1 MESSSTTGGTPPL
14 TNSAK
19 RLAHRV
25 FVICENRLQLLM
37 VEAQEERERILSAIM
52 VAMVAAAF
60 SLLTGITITIIVAV
74 AFWDHDPLIALTIL
88 AAIYAVVAVSLCVK
102 LVQFQRDWQTLPTTI
117 EQLKKDRECLEK
129 YLA

>member
-1 MESSSTTGGTPPL
+1 
-14 TNSAK
+14 
-19 RLAHRV
+19 
-25 FVICENRLQLLM
+25 M
-37 VEAQEERERILSAIM
+37 VEAQEERERIFSAIM
-52 VAMVAAAF
+52 VAVVAAAF

-88 AAIYAVVAVSLCVK
+88 AAIYAVVAISLCIK
-102 LVQFQRDWQTLPTTI
+102 LAQFQRDWQTLPTTI

>member
-1 MESSSTTGGTPPL
+1 MDSSPTTGGVPPL

-60 SLLTGITITIIVAV
+60 
-74 AFWDHDPLIALTIL
+74 WDHDPLIALTIL
-88 AAIYAVVAVSLCVK
+88 ALIYAVIAVSLCVK

-117 EQLKKDRECLEK
+117 EQL
-129 YLA
+129 

>member
-1 MESSSTTGGTPPL
+1 MESSSTTGGGPPL

-25 FVICENRLQLLM
+25 FVICENRLQLFM

-88 AAIYAVVAVSLCVK
+88 ALIYAVIAVSLCVK